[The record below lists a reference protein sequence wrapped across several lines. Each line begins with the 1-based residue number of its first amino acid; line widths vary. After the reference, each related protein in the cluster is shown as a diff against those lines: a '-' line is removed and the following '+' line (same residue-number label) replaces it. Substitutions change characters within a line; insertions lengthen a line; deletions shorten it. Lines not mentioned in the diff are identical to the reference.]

1 MSPGLTVAGC
11 RYWVTEQMNLLLKL
25 NIIKDEKHVSAA
37 KDGILLLWPDQ
48 TPNPL
53 DQGSYYQ

>member
-1 MSPGLTVAGC
+1 M
-11 RYWVTEQMNLLLKL
+11 TEQMNLLLKL